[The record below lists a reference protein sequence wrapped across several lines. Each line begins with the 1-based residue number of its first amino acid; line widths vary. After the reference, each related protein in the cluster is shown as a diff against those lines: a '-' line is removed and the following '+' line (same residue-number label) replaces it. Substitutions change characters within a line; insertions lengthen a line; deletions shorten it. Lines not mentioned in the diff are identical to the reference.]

1 QKMVLQQAMFE
12 KQQKQMSHMQSY
24 IDRFRYKAS
33 KARQAQSR
41 IKALERMEKVL
52 PAQFDNPFSF
62 QFREPAALPNPIM
75 MMDEVS
81 AGYGDNLILEKIRL
95 NLVPGSR
102 IGLLGRNGAG
112 KSTLIE
118 LLFGLRKPTS
128 GEVYVC
134 GYPLS
139 RSSAKQR
146 QELCQHIQL
155 IPQEPQSSLN
165 PYYTVRQILLEPLS
179 NIGLTQELNEKVE
192 KVLADVGLDLTLLD
206 RNPQQLS

>member
-1 QKMVLQQAMFE
+1 
-12 KQQKQMSHMQSY
+12 
-24 IDRFRYKAS
+24 
-33 KARQAQSR
+33 
-41 IKALERMEKVL
+41 
-52 PAQFDNPFSF
+52 SF

-165 PYYTVRQILLEPLS
+165 PYYTVRQILLEPL
-179 NIGLTQELNEKVE
+179 
-192 KVLADVGLDLTLLD
+192 
-206 RNPQQLS
+206 